1 MTAALASTSVSR
13 DEYHVVDRSVSEMSR
28 PSRLSTRRASKR
40 EYYVVLAFAFTVF
53 MVIALFA
60 RLLPRAR
67 REKLLGACADGN
79 VFAQAKAMA
88 GMTIPFAF
96 MG

>member
-1 MTAALASTSVSR
+1 MTAALASTSVTN
-13 DEYHVVDRSVSEMSR
+13 EQYHVVDRSLPETSR
-28 PSRLSTRRASKR
+28 SSRLSTRQASKR
-40 EYYVVLAFAFTVF
+40 EYYLVLAFAFTIF

-67 REKLLGACADGN
+67 RERLLGACVDGN